1 MRICSLLP
9 GATEVVAALGR
20 SDDLVAVSHEC
31 DFPPEVRN
39 KPVMV
44 RALIDPE
51 RTSSHTIDD
60 HVRATVQAGQQ
71 LYALDEA
78 VFTRARPDLV
88 ITQNL
93 CHVCAVTPDQLQRAI
108 SALPTP
114 PRVMSLNPT
123 CLDDI
128 LLDIEQIGDAIGSEV
143 EADRMA
149 SALRARL
156 NSLREQVARA
166 QSRPKVVCIEWLDPL
181 YVAGHWVPE
190 MVTVAGGFDPLGSAG
205 RPSKQVTWAEI
216 LGSAPDVLVL
226 MPCGFSIERT
236 VRELN
241 CLTARQ
247 GWASLPAVRN
257 GKVFAV
263 DAASYFSRP
272 GPRLIEGVAILVA
285 LCHPAIF
292 GATLP
297 AGVQRVDLHNH
308 SPHVTSMP

>member
-39 KPVMV
+39 KPVIV

-51 RTSSHTIDD
+51 RTSSHTID
-60 HVRATVQAGQQ
+60 HQVRGAVQAGQQ

-78 VFTRARPDLV
+78 LFARACPDLV
-88 ITQNL
+88 ITQQL

-108 SALPTP
+108 SALPIS
-114 PRVMSLNPT
+114 PRVMSLNPS
-123 CLDDI
+123 CLDDV
-128 LLDIEQIGDAIGSEV
+128 LRDIEQIGCAIGSKV
-143 EADRMA
+143 EAGRLA
-149 SALRARL
+149 SVLRARL
-156 NSLREQVARA
+156 TSLRKQVARA
-166 QSRPKVVCIEWLDPL
+166 QSRPKVACIEWLDPL

-190 MVTVAGGFDPLGSAG
+190 MVTVAGGSDPLGSAG

-216 LGSAPDVLVL
+216 LASAPDALVL

-272 GPRLIEGVAILVA
+272 GPRLVEGVAMLAA
-285 LCHPAIF
+285 LCHPAVF
-292 GATLP
+292 GETLP
-297 AGVQRVDLHNH
+297 AGVQRVHLRDH
-308 SPHVTSMP
+308 SSHVAPMS

>member
-1 MRICSLLP
+1 
-9 GATEVVAALGR
+9 
-20 SDDLVAVSHEC
+20 
-31 DFPPEVRN
+31 
-39 KPVMV
+39 
-44 RALIDPE
+44 
-51 RTSSHTIDD
+51 
-60 HVRATVQAGQQ
+60 
-71 LYALDEA
+71 
-78 VFTRARPDLV
+78 
-88 ITQNL
+88 
-93 CHVCAVTPDQLQRAI
+93 
-108 SALPTP
+108 
-114 PRVMSLNPT
+114 MSLNPT

-190 MVTVAGGFDPLGSAG
+190 MVTVAGGVDPLGSAG

-247 GWASLPAVRN
+247 DWASLPAVRN
-257 GKVFAV
+257 G
-263 DAASYFSRP
+263 
-272 GPRLIEGVAILVA
+272 
-285 LCHPAIF
+285 
-292 GATLP
+292 
-297 AGVQRVDLHNH
+297 
-308 SPHVTSMP
+308 